1 MNMTSRLA
9 GVIADSTVA
18 PVSMDD
24 VPALTDLM
32 CRVSVAAIG
41 EPDTTA
47 DEVRDELIGPR
58 FDITQDTALVTM
70 NDGRAVVFAQ
80 AYDEHDERGYIDVYV
95 DPEFVDDVFA
105 EVADL
110 AVGASLERL
119 RTLVKARAGSSTIA
133 GAGLYQGETR
143 MMSAYQRAGFQT
155 ERVYWRMRID
165 LTDGPMPVPPLPV
178 GLRIERVDPDDDEV
192 MAAALNVRNDAF
204 RGHHGHVHMGFAEYA
219 EVWRGANK
227 YDREG
232 WWFAY
237 LDNELVGISL
247 NDDGKAEEGAGFVRT
262 LGVSE
267 SARGRGIAKALL
279 LTTFADYAKRGRTS
293 VQLGVDSA
301 NETGATRLY
310 EGVGMSSFM
319 AIDAL
324 AMELRVD

>member
-1 MNMTSRLA
+1 MNMTAPLQ

-24 VPALTDLM
+24 VPALTELM
-32 CRVSVAAIG
+32 CRVSVAIIG
-41 EPDTTA
+41 EPDTTP
-47 DEVRDELIGPR
+47 DEVRDDLIGSR

-70 NDGRAVVFAQ
+70 NDGRAVVYAQ
-80 AYDEHDERGYIDVYV
+80 AYDEHDERGFIDVFV
-95 DPEFVDDVFA
+95 DPDFVDDVFA
-105 EVADL
+105 QVADL
-110 AVGASLERL
+110 AVGASLDRL
-119 RTLVKARAGSSTIA
+119 RALVKARSGKSTIA

-165 LTDGPMPVPPLPV
+165 LTNAATPAPSLPDGV
-178 GLRIERVDPDDDEV
+178 RIVRVDPDDDEV
-192 MAAALNVRNDAF
+192 MAAALQLRNETF
-204 RGHHGHVHMGFAEYA
+204 RGHHGHVDLQFSEYA
-219 EVWRGANK
+219 EVWRDASK

-237 LDNELVGISL
+237 LNNELVGISL
-247 NDDGKAEEGAGFVRT
+247 NDDGKVDEGAGYVRT
-262 LGVSE
+262 LGVKE

-279 LTTFADYAKRGRTS
+279 LTTFEDYAKRGRTS
-293 VQLGVDSA
+293 VQLGVDAA

-310 EGVGMSSFM
+310 ENAGMSSFM

-324 AMELRVD
+324 AMEVRVD